1 MSDTSID
8 PGYLTG
14 ECSPGFSWNRDASP
28 SLRESEAA
36 PGGVWKGLW
45 QLGRPSLWV
54 ASLVPLVVGSAAAWS
69 AARSFNLY
77 WFFVALFGLV
87 LIEIGKHGINE
98 LVDYYT
104 GVDGDIPPEKQTP
117 FTGGR
122 RTITERVLSPGQVV
136 AISLVTL
143 AAAGVVGLYVSF
155 GRSLTILPIGVA
167 GFAIA
172 ILYTLPPAMFAYR
185 GLGELAVG
193 VTYGPL
199 ITLGAFALQAPAGSA
214 GALPAQL
221 SVPLALLIVNVLWI
235 NQFPDY
241 EADKRGNKR
250 NWVVRMG
257 KRRSLPVF
265 AALFLG
271 AYALIALIALHG
283 GRPALLLGLVS
294 LPVALRSVRIAMRHK
309 DDIPRLIPAN
319 AGTILVYVL
328 TGLGLTVGLL
338 IGR

>member
-1 MSDTSID
+1 MSGTLGDFD
-8 PGYLTG
+8 EYGYDIV
-14 ECSPGFSWNRDASP
+14 PRV
-28 SLRESEAA
+28 REDLEPAVCGS
-36 PGGVWKGLW
+36 VWKGIW

-54 ASLVPLVVGSAAAWS
+54 ASMVPLIVGSAAAW
-69 AARSFNLY
+69 AITRSFSPY
-77 WFFVALFGLV
+77 WFFMAMIALV

-98 LVDYYT
+98 LVDFYT

-122 RTITERVLSPGQVV
+122 RTITEKVLTPGQVV
-136 AISLVTL
+136 IISLVTL
-143 AAAGVVGLYVSF
+143 AAAVAFGLYISF
-155 GRSLTILPIGVA
+155 ARNPAILPIGVA
-167 GFAIA
+167 GFIIA
-172 ILYTLPPAMFAYR
+172 VLYTLPPAKFAYR

-199 ITLGAFALQAPAGSA
+199 VTLGAFILQAPAGDSGGLA
-214 GALPAQL
+214 FLLSLPL
-221 SVPLALLIVNVLWI
+221 GLLIVNVLWI

-257 KRRSLPVF
+257 KKRSVPVF

-271 AYALIALIALHG
+271 AYALIALIAHQT
-283 GRPALLLGLVS
+283 RWYALLLGLVS
-294 LPVALRSVRIAMRHK
+294 LPIALKSVVTAARSK

-319 AGTILVYVL
+319 AGTILVYVVTGITL
-328 TGLGLTVGLL
+328 TAGLF